1 MQQKTSM
8 HRGITTFK
16 CDVCGHTFRAMDIE
30 WQATAYTM
38 PVLCP
43 NCGSRHTMPKSMFS
57 LFTKGVYR
65 KIWEEIDNQ

>member
-1 MQQKTSM
+1 M
-8 HRGITTFK
+8 TTFK

-57 LFTKGVYR
+57 LFPKEYIERFGKKSTINNEKQA
-65 KIWEEIDNQ
+65 IA